1 MKYKKIVRFPSLY
14 FFLVAITASLTLI
27 SCSNSSTNKNTI
39 KPVVNDRATN
49 DFRSSQTSVTLTPAS
64 TDWKNN
70 NHIHGLAVNSKNPAI
85 LYIAT
90 HNGLIQRS
98 EQGKWFWMGKERADY
113 MGFTTDPRNSQTF
126 FASGH
131 PHTGGNL
138 GFIKSQNQGQNWQ
151 QISMPGVDFHS
162 LTFAVD
168 GQGQEIFYGMAVSG
182 KQGLFLSKDGGQT
195 WSQPKAIGLNDVPFE
210 LVANPN
216 QPNQVFATTRGGV
229 YQSNDFGDTWSLV
242 PGTQDAPII
251 SLTLV
256 EKADESIVMYGY
268 RFLKSSEGL
277 YQNTDQGKTWQPLG
291 QGTQGVIIKLAIA
304 GSNPQI
310 IYAANEK
317 NAIFQSQDGGQTWKE
332 LP

>member
-1 MKYKKIVRFPSLY
+1 MKHQKKIRFSLLS
-14 FFLVAITASLTLI
+14 FEIVFIAIGLTLV
-27 SCSNSSTNKNTI
+27 SCSSRSNSEI
-39 KPVVNDRATN
+39 A
-49 DFRSSQTSVTLTPAS
+49 SQPAGKEPTVTPSPALKSSVTLTSIS
-64 TDWKNN
+64 TNWRNN
-70 NHIHGLAVNSKNPAI
+70 NHIHGLAVNSENPAI
-85 LYIAT
+85 FYIAT

-113 MGFTTDPRNSQTF
+113 MGFTTDPRNSQNF

-168 GQGQEIFYGMAVSG
+168 GQGQEIFYGVAVSG

-195 WSQPKAIGLNDVPFE
+195 WNQPKATGLNDVPFE
-210 LVANPN
+210 LVAMPN

-229 YQSNDFGDTWSLV
+229 YQSNDFGDTWSVV

-251 SLTLV
+251 ALTIV
-256 EKADESIVMYGY
+256 QESNQSIAMYGY

-277 YQNTDQGKTWQPLG
+277 YRSIDEGKTWQPLG
-291 QGTQGVIIKLAIA
+291 KGTQGIIIKLAIA
-304 GSNPQI
+304 KNNPQI

-317 NAIFQSQDGGQTWKE
+317 NAIFQSQDRGKTWKE
-332 LP
+332 LL